1 MYHGVINVYKEAGY
15 TSHDVVARL
24 RGILKQKKIGHTGT
38 LDPAAQGV
46 LPVCLGQATRL
57 CDMLTDK
64 SKTCLLYT
72 SEERLVRSLTEP
84 KKEEAVAEGAG
95 HKKKV
100 VAVYRPQNSQQLK
113 NRPASQKNTGA
124 SRPAG
129 KPAEAAKTEE
139 PVKSQEIPAAK
150 PAEAVQEPVLTPAN
164 STERS
169 AQARDGQRENRQGG
183 FNRDGQGN
191 RQGGFNRDGQREN
204 RQGGFNRDGQG
215 NRQGGFNR
223 DGQGN
228 RQGGFNR
235 DGQGNRQG
243 GFNRDGQGSR
253 QGGAGRSQSSKSSFD
268 APVPVSY
275 THLKINRQAR

>member
-1 MYHGVINVYKEAGY
+1 MRVNELAKEVGKTPREVMDLLEKNHIKKSALSGL
-15 TSHDVVARL
+15 TSE
-24 RGILKQKKIGHTGT
+24 
-38 LDPAAQGV
+38 
-46 LPVCLGQATRL
+46 
-57 CDMLTDK
+57 
-64 SKTCLLYT
+64 
-72 SEERLVRSLTEP
+72 EERLVRSLTEP

-191 RQGGFNRDGQREN
+191 RQGG
-204 RQGGFNRDGQG
+204 
-215 NRQGGFNR
+215 
-223 DGQGN
+223 
-228 RQGGFNR
+228 
-235 DGQGNRQG
+235 
-243 GFNRDGQGSR
+243 
-253 QGGAGRSQSSKSSFD
+253 
-268 APVPVSY
+268 
-275 THLKINRQAR
+275 